1 MSEYKWTAGRVIV
14 AIAAVALLAYL
25 VAHFA
30 TGPDATEMQRQ
41 DDERMML
48 ERCVNARL
56 PALLERVG
64 PKYARELAVEDCQR
78 R

>member
-1 MSEYKWTAGRVIV
+1 
-14 AIAAVALLAYL
+14 
-25 VAHFA
+25 
-30 TGPDATEMQRQ
+30 MQRQ